1 MLLYIKSF
9 HQIPKKNKN
18 KTKHELLKPG
28 NELKVV
34 RS

>member
-9 HQIPKKNKN
+9 HQIPKKKK
-18 KTKHELLKPG
+18 KTKHELLKSG